1 MDPVPTP
8 EPLNAREIDRLR
20 AWEHRMHRFHM
31 LAIPALVLCAT
42 AALYWSEVVWARRL
56 FLVVVLALVAAATVL
71 QMRERCPRC
80 SARLRTTALVRL
92 RQRCHYCGVAFPP
105 REPMQ

>member
-1 MDPVPTP
+1 MRMP
-8 EPLNAREIDRLR
+8 EPLTADEIERLR
-20 AWEHRMHRFHM
+20 VWENRMVRFHT
-31 LAIPALVLCAT
+31 LAIPALVLCAA
-42 AALYWSEVVWARRL
+42 AALYWIEVAWVRRV

-80 SARLRTTALVRL
+80 NARLRTTLLLRL

-105 REPMQ
+105 REPV